1 MSKFAHGTA
10 LNSTGG
16 KARMW
21 LKAFIGPKPGCPP
34 PAAALVICRRVV
46 SIITSGYRN
55 RYASPAIA
63 SACCSSRKSVAGDGI
78 TVLIRIA
85 PSTHPATA
93 PLVATASLAAERERD
108 DARLLVR
115 RSATLTPAA
124 HAGIAP
130 SG

>member
-1 MSKFAHGTA
+1 
-10 LNSTGG
+10 
-16 KARMW
+16 
-21 LKAFIGPKPGCPP
+21 
-34 PAAALVICRRVV
+34 
-46 SIITSGYRN
+46 
-55 RYASPAIA
+55 
-63 SACCSSRKSVAGDGI
+63 
-78 TVLIRIA
+78 VLIRIA